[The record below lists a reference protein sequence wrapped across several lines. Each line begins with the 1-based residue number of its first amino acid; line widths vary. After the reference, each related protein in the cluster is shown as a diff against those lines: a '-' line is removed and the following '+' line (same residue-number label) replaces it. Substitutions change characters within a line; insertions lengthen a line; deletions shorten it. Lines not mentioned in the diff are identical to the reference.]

1 MTAYIIRRLLILPV
15 IIFGVTILIFLM
27 LMLLSPVERATLY
40 VSDVPRTADDIQE
53 IIDRYGL
60 DDPLPIQYWRWIKQV
75 ARGDF
80 GWSKTAQ
87 RPVGEALIHYAP
99 VSLELALWSF
109 TPMIVI
115 GIWLGLQAAVHHNQL
130 VDHVARFFSIIG
142 WSFPSYVFG
151 LLMIMIFYAELN
163 WLPPGRLSEWARR
176 VVLGADFVRYTRMNT
191 IDALLNLRFDVL
203 LDALRHLVLPVI
215 TLAYVSW
222 ALILRITR
230 TSTLEALR
238 QDYVTTARSKGLQE
252 RTVINRHVRPN
263 SLMPVVTVGGLV
275 LVGWMSGVVAT
286 ETVFNIRGMG
296 WFFATA
302 AQNLD
307 MISVLGFTLFNGV
320 ILILGNLI
328 VDILY
333 GFIDPRVRLE

>member
-15 IIFGVTILIFLM
+15 IVFGVTLLIFAM
-27 LMLLSPVERATLY
+27 LMLLSPVERASLY
-40 VSDVPRTADDIQE
+40 VSDVPRTSDDIRE
-53 IIDRYGL
+53 IIDKYGL
-60 DDPLPIQYWRWIKQV
+60 DDPIHLQYWRWIKQI

-87 RPVGEALIHYAP
+87 MPVLEALIHYAP

-109 TPMIVI
+109 TPMILI
-115 GIWLGLQAAVHHNQL
+115 GIWLGIQSAVHHNGWI
-130 VDHVARFFSIIG
+130 DHIARFFSIIG

-151 LLMIMIFYAELN
+151 LLMIMVFYAALD

-176 VVLGADFVRYTRMNT
+176 IVLGEGFVQYTRMNT
-191 IDALLNLRFDVL
+191 VDALLNLRFDIL
-203 LDALRHLVLPVI
+203 LDALRHLVLPVV
-215 TLAYVSW
+215 TLSYVSW

-252 RTVINRHVRPN
+252 RVVINRHVRPN
-263 SLMPVVTVGGLV
+263 ALMPVVTIGGLV

-302 AQNLD
+302 ALQLD
-307 MISVLGFTLFNGV
+307 MVSVLGFTLFNGV
-320 ILILGNLI
+320 LLILGNLV